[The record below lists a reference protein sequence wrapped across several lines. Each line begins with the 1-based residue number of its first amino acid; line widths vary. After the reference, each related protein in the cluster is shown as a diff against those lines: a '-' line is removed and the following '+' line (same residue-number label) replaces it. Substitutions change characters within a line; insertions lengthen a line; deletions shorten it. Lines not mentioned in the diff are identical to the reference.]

1 MVPQPSNAATAT
13 PVYAKCSCG
22 ILLLMTSLE
31 EKRHTLAHL
40 LAAAVLEKYP
50 RAKPTIGP
58 AVDNGFYYDFDFS
71 GGEKPGEEELAALT
85 EAMRALLPSWKD
97 MAGAEVSPEDARN
110 RFANNPFKLELID
123 EIAGKG
129 ETLTLYTAGG
139 FTDLCRGGHS
149 EHPAKDIAPD
159 SFTLDRVAGAYWR
172 GDEKNPMLTRIY
184 GLAFDT
190 KEELDAYLAQREE
203 AKKRDHRKIGK
214 ELGLFSFSDLVGA
227 GLPLYS
233 PKGTIL
239 RDELARFSEELQRA
253 KGFQKVWIPHITK
266 TDLYKK
272 SGHWDK
278 FGEELFLVK
287 SQESSDEFVLKPMN
301 CPHHTQIFASEPRSY
316 RDLPIRYM
324 ETTTCYRDEK
334 TGELSGLTRVRS
346 LTQDDAHIFC
356 TMDQVHQEF
365 ENIMNMIKTLYG
377 ALGMNFKARLSF
389 SDPAKPE
396 KYLGDRANWDKA
408 EATIEEIAKKLG
420 LNYVIAPGEAAFYG
434 PKIDILVVDALGR
447 EWQCATEQLDF
458 VQPTRFELE
467 YTAEDGSKKTPVM
480 IHKALLGTIDR
491 FLGVYIEHTMGAFPL
506 WLSPVQ
512 ARVLPISEK
521 HVAYAREAVAA
532 LKAAGIRAD
541 ADDDN
546 ESLGKK
552 IRAAK
557 GEKIPYLL
565 VVGDAEVEAKTLS
578 VESRD
583 AGKQGAMLLADFI
596 ARATE
601 EIKTRK

>member
-1 MVPQPSNAATAT
+1 MA
-13 PVYAKCSCG
+13 
-22 ILLLMTSLE
+22 SLE

-40 LAAAVLEKYP
+40 LAQTVLEQYP
-50 RAKPTIGP
+50 NAQLTLGP
-58 AVDNGFYYDFDFS
+58 AVNNGFYYDIDFGTKKVS
-71 GGEKPGEEELAALT
+71 DTDLPGIEK
-85 EAMRALLPSWKD
+85 AMRKNLSGWKEFTHR
-97 MAGAEVSPEDARN
+97 EVSADEANAVFSN
-110 RFANNPFKLELID
+110 RYKAELIK
-123 EIAGKG
+123 EISERG
-129 ETLTLYTAGG
+129 EPITLYTCGG
-139 FTDLCRGGHS
+139 FTDLCRGGHT
-149 EHPAKDIAPD
+149 EHPATDIATD
-159 SFTLDRVAGAYWR
+159 SFKLDRVAGAYWR

-190 KEELDAYLAQREE
+190 KEELDVYLTQREE

-214 ELGLFSFSDLVGA
+214 ELGLFSFSELVGA

-278 FGEELFLVK
+278 FGGELFLVT

-356 TMDQVHQEF
+356 TMEQVHQEF

-377 ALGMNFKARLSF
+377 ALGMTFKARLSF
-389 SDPAKPE
+389 SDPANPE
-396 KYLGDRANWDKA
+396 KYLGDRADWNKA

-420 LNYVIAPGEAAFYG
+420 LDYVIAPGEAAFYG
-434 PKIDILVVDALGR
+434 PKIDIMVIDALGR

-458 VQPTRFELE
+458 VQPMRFGLE

-491 FLGVYIEHTMGAFPL
+491 FLGVYIEHTAGAFPL

-512 ARVLPISEK
+512 VRILPLSES
-521 HVAYAREAVAA
+521 HIAYATEIVAA
-532 LKAAGIRAD
+532 LKAAGIRVDSDEA
-541 ADDDN
+541 N

-552 IRAAK
+552 IRAGK
-557 GEKIPYLL
+557 TEKIPYL
-565 VVGDAEVEAKTLS
+565 VVIGDAEVASKS
-578 VESRD
+578 ISADSRD
-583 AGKQGAMLLADFI
+583 HGKLEAMPVADFI
-596 ARATE
+596 ARVVE
-601 EIKTRK
+601 ENKTRA

>member
-1 MVPQPSNAATAT
+1 
-13 PVYAKCSCG
+13 
-22 ILLLMTSLE
+22 MTSLE
-31 EKRHTLAHL
+31 AKRHTLAHL
-40 LAAAVLEKYP
+40 LAQAVSNHYP
-50 RAKPTIGP
+50 NARLTLGP
-58 AVDNGFYYDFDFS
+58 AIDTGFYYDIDFGTEKIS
-71 GGEKPGEEELAALT
+71 DADLPKFEDAMRKLLPTWKEFSAEEVTKDAALAKFSDATGANPYKAELIEGIEDRGEKI
-85 EAMRALLPSWKD
+85 M
-97 MAGAEVSPEDARN
+97 
-110 RFANNPFKLELID
+110 
-123 EIAGKG
+123 
-129 ETLTLYTAGG
+129 LYSCGG
-139 FTDLCRGGHS
+139 FTDLCRGGHA
-149 EHPAKDIAPD
+149 ENPAKEIMSD
-159 SFTLDRVAGAYWR
+159 SFKLDRVAGAYWR

-190 KEELDAYLAQREE
+190 KEKLDAYITQREE

-233 PKGTIL
+233 PKGTVL
-239 RDELARFSEELQRA
+239 RDELARFSEELQQA

-266 TDLYKK
+266 IDLYKK

-278 FGEELFLVK
+278 FGNELFLVT
-287 SQESSDEFVLKPMN
+287 SQESSDQFALKPMN

-356 TMDQVHQEF
+356 TMDQVEQEF

-377 ALGMNFKARLSF
+377 ALGMGFKARLSF
-389 SDPAKPE
+389 SDSSKPE
-396 KYLGDRANWDKA
+396 KYLGDRSNWDKA
-408 EATIEEIAKKLG
+408 EATIEMVAKKLG
-420 LNYVIAPGEAAFYG
+420 LDYSVAIGEAAFYG
-434 PKIDILVVDALGR
+434 PKIDILVIDALGR

-458 VQPTRFELE
+458 VQPMRFGLE
-467 YTAEDGSKKTPVM
+467 YTAEDGSRQTPVM

-491 FLGVYIEHTMGAFPL
+491 FLGVYIEHTMGVFPL

-512 ARVLPISEK
+512 ARVLPVSEK
-521 HVAYAREAVAA
+521 HVAYAKEVSDA
-532 LKAAGIRAD
+532 LKTTNIRVEVDSA
-541 ADDDN
+541 N

-552 IRAAK
+552 IRNAK
-557 GEKIPYLL
+557 TEKIPYLL
-565 VVGDAEVEAKTLS
+565 VVGDKEIEEKTVS
-578 VESRD
+578 IDSRD
-583 AGKQGAMLLADFI
+583 YGKIDTMSIMDFI
-596 ARATE
+596 DRATE

>member
-1 MVPQPSNAATAT
+1 MS
-13 PVYAKCSCG
+13 
-22 ILLLMTSLE
+22 SLE
-31 EKRHTLAHL
+31 AKRHTLAHL
-40 LAAAVLEKYP
+40 LAAAIQKHYP
-50 RAKPTIGP
+50 HAKPTIGP
-58 AVDNGFYYDFDFS
+58 AIDTGFYYDFDFS
-71 GGEKPGEEELAALT
+71 GGGKPGEEDLAT
-85 EAMRALLPSWKD
+85 IQKTMRVLLPSWMSMEGKD
-97 MAGAEVSPEDARN
+97 ITPPDARSH
-110 RFANNPFKLELID
+110 FARNPFKLELID
-123 EIAGKG
+123 EIENKG
-129 ETLTLYTAGG
+129 EKITLYTAGD

-149 EHPAKDIAPD
+149 ENPAKDIAPD

-172 GDEKNPMLTRIY
+172 GDEKNQMLTRIY
-184 GLAFDT
+184 GLAFNT
-190 KEELDAYLAQREE
+190 KEELDAYLAGREE

-266 TDLYKK
+266 IDLYKK

-278 FGEELFLVK
+278 FGSELFLVT
-287 SQESSDEFVLKPMN
+287 SQESSDQFALKPMN

-356 TMDQVHQEF
+356 TMDQVEQEF
-365 ENIMNMIKTLYG
+365 ENIMSMIKALYG
-377 ALGMNFKARLSF
+377 ALNMNFKARLSF
-389 SDPAKPE
+389 SDPAKSE
-396 KYLGDRANWDKA
+396 KYLGERKDWDKA
-408 EATIEEIAKKLG
+408 EAIIERLAKKLD
-420 LNYVIAPGEAAFYG
+420 LDYVITQGEAAFYG
-434 PKIDILVVDALGR
+434 PKIDIMVIDALGR

-458 VQPTRFELE
+458 VQPERFGLE

-491 FLGVYIEHTMGAFPL
+491 FLGVYIEHTMGAFPT
-506 WLSPVQ
+506 WLSPLQV
-512 ARVLPISEK
+512 RVLPVSEK
-521 HVAYAREAVAA
+521 HNAYAKEVVTA
-532 LKAAGIRAD
+532 LKSANIRTDSDD
-541 ADDDN
+541 AN

-552 IRAAK
+552 IRNAK
-557 GEKIPYLL
+557 TEKIPYLL
-565 VVGDAEVEAKTLS
+565 VVGDAEVEAKTVS
-578 VESRD
+578 IDSRD
-583 AGKQGAMLLADFI
+583 AGKLDAMSCTDFVT
-596 ARATE
+596 RVGE
-601 EIKTRK
+601 EIRTRK